1 MSGLWPGQVGH
12 VDASRSECWA
22 LGVVIHDIVTGIYP
36 FDALDKEEYS
46 FEQICSVQL
55 PGVSSHFHQLTNWL
69 LHPLHSKRP
78 TAKEACTLFRAL
90 LFRFPVELVFDAHDE
105 QGQLDVAQRWHEEQ
119 IQACARKQ
127 YWNDVSILSR
137 QQRAAV
143 SVGPREF
150 IRVVLRF
157 LQ

>member
-36 FDALDKEEYS
+36 FDALDKEQYS
-46 FEQICSVQL
+46 FKQIISVQL
-55 PGVSSHFHQLTNWL
+55 PGVSSHFRQLTNWL